1 METAISK
8 IYEVDDLGTTPARVN
23 RETGELYINKRVWPT
38 LSKNKRM
45 FILLHEAGHASLKTR
60 NEFEADEYAFN
71 NYAAMGLPLSESIK
85 ALSRVLPFD
94 KPQHEQR
101 VMAQFNRAFQYDNS
115 RNKPIVNP
123 AQELYAKS
131 LGFDSFLGIKLKSK
145 ARRAAEARIKELS
158 SRVNE
163 EKAIAANKDYEL
175 DKTKDNLVVEAK
187 AQAQDKTMYFI
198 AGIIAIGAI
207 IFYMMKRK

>member
-23 RETGELYINKRVWPT
+23 RETGELYINKRIWPT

-45 FILLHEAGHASLKTR
+45 FILLHEAGHATLKTR

-85 ALSRVLPFD
+85 ALTQVLPFD
-94 KPQHEQR
+94 KPQHEER
-101 VMAQFNRAFQYDNS
+101 VMAQFNRAFQYDN

-123 AQELYAKS
+123 AEDLYAKS
-131 LGFDSFLGIKLKSK
+131 FGFDSFLGISFKSK
-145 ARRAAEARIKELS
+145 KTKAAEAKANDLAAQLKEQ
-158 SRVNE
+158 
-163 EKAIAANKDYEL
+163 KAIAYNKDFEL
-175 DKTKDNLVVEAK
+175 DQTKDNLVLEAK
-187 AQAQDKTMYFI
+187 AKTQDKTMYVV

-207 IFYMMKRK
+207 IFYMKRK